1 MKYHEKNLKPIEK
14 ILILVGYIDILFEEK
29 KCIEILMN
37 SADKLIVIDAI
48 FTSSLE
54 VILAINAHTTTVIAR
69 INLSFLAKV

>member
-1 MKYHEKNLKPIEK
+1 M
-14 ILILVGYIDILFEEK
+14 FEEK

-54 VILAINAHTTTVIAR
+54 VILAINAHATTVVAR